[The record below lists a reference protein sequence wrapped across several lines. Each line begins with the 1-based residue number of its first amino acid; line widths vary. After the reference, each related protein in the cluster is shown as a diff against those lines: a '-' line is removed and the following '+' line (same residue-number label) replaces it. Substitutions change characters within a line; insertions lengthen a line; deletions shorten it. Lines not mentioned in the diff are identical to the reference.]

1 MKNRNF
7 IAIAIV
13 AVLLALTACQP
24 RYIIFPIPGD
34 DSENGN
40 EININS
46 VDELKNAAD
55 APDGSQLILNGF
67 SIDTE
72 TAGLPITF
80 ANNVKVSGS
89 IDITGGASAF
99 VGRSADD
106 SSVVI
111 FRIAGS
117 ASVNIADLTVK
128 VAESVANTIKGI
140 VEVTTGTLTASN
152 YNVVTVASDG
162 STSSTTT
169 TTGLALGAGA
179 TPEKVQV
186 SASDIE
192 VAIVDDSLDASDFTD
207 SFDNGTGDS
216 GVIITAPYDANDAR
230 ELAAVL
236 SEYGK
241 ARLTADYSADD
252 IVFTSSDS
260 ALDIDLNGHALSI
273 VKTGISLEI
282 PVDMTFRDG
291 SLTTQASNATTST
304 SSVFVTAD
312 VTLTL
317 DGINYDCGPSG
328 IYAKGANSKI
338 VIKDSTITATG
349 AYAVGT
355 NASVNASNVSYEI
368 VDSVLVTEAADS
380 VPVFL
385 NVPGNFT
392 ISGSTIIGGRQGVM
406 LRGSTGTNSDST
418 IVSRGDYIDKEYI
431 SKDWTDGNNAP
442 SAAILVGNRSNGNA
456 YDNPTDL
463 TLNNVTLLCGEYDV
477 ETGAYT
483 PKADENLPLI
493 YAASDNNIST
503 TITLNGS
510 SAEYADGIHYWGKD
524 ITVNNVKLAD
534 NTSEQ

>member
-1 MKNRNF
+1 M
-7 IAIAIV
+7 
-13 AVLLALTACQP
+13 
-24 RYIIFPIPGD
+24 
-34 DSENGN
+34 
-40 EININS
+40 
-46 VDELKNAAD
+46 
-55 APDGSQLILNGF
+55 
-67 SIDTE
+67 
-72 TAGLPITF
+72 
-80 ANNVKVSGS
+80 
-89 IDITGGASAF
+89 
-99 VGRSADD
+99 
-106 SSVVI
+106 
-111 FRIAGS
+111 
-117 ASVNIADLTVK
+117 
-128 VAESVANTIKGI
+128 
-140 VEVTTGTLTASN
+140 
-152 YNVVTVASDG
+152 
-162 STSSTTT
+162 
-169 TTGLALGAGA
+169 
-179 TPEKVQV
+179 
-186 SASDIE
+186 
-192 VAIVDDSLDASDFTD
+192 
-207 SFDNGTGDS
+207 
-216 GVIITAPYDANDAR
+216 
-230 ELAAVL
+230 
-236 SEYGK
+236 
-241 ARLTADYSADD
+241 
-252 IVFTSSDS
+252 
-260 ALDIDLNGHALSI
+260 DIDLNGHALSI

-338 VIKDSTITATG
+338 VIRDSIITATG

-368 VDSVLVTEAADS
+368 VDSTLVTEDDDS

-406 LRGSTGTNSDST
+406 LRGSTGTISDST

-483 PKADENLPLI
+483 PKTDENLPLI

-510 SAEYADGIHYWGKD
+510 SAEYADGIHYCGKD